1 MPMATDNFHLLLSDD
16 VFVEAMPASDVR
28 SLRRRLARSRA
39 VRKVARGL
47 GRDRERIQ
55 GLCEFVEHLLREDYD
70 KRYRHPHD
78 VAVCAALVVLEQSP
92 LSRVRN
98 LFWRLRGVKDL
109 SQAWVQRMAEYCDS
123 TCVPCDRANVAVG
136 AAYAVEAPTTVRE
149 SGRIGLA
156 PNGVTISTATTKG
169 ARVA

>member
-16 VFVEAMPASDVR
+16 VFVEAMPASNVR

-39 VRKVARGL
+39 VRKVSRDL
-47 GRDRERIQ
+47 SCDRERMQ
-55 GLCEFVEHLLREDYD
+55 GLCEFVEDLLQEDYD

-98 LFWRLRGVKDL
+98 MFWRLRGVKDL
-109 SQAWVQRMAEYCDS
+109 SLAWVQRMAEYCD
-123 TCVPCDRANVAVG
+123 TCVPCDRANVTVG
-136 AAYAVEAPTTVRE
+136 AAYAVEGPTIVRE
-149 SGRIGLA
+149 SGRISLA
-156 PNGVTISTATTKG
+156 PNGATISTATTRSV
-169 ARVA
+169 RVA